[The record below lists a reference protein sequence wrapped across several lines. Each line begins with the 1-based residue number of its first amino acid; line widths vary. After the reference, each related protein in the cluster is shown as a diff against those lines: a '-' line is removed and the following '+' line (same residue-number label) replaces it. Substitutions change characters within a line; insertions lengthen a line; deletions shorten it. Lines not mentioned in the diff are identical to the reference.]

1 MNLELYESA
10 WRDQSI
16 ARPDALINRA
26 LRSHRRRMAVLIL
39 AAVNTLVSLVVTYQ
53 NASFSP
59 FALSLPLLALGVLA
73 LLIRRQLRLRQA
85 WRNGSTTVSQAM
97 KLSLLDINQELA
109 NQKTFGLYAAVFV
122 PLFAVLLSQL
132 SDSGKMNQ
140 NAIVSLCLLLAAVF
154 LVNGIVI
161 WYRRRYNLLPRRD
174 RIKRILA
181 QC

>member
-1 MNLELYESA
+1 MNLEPYESA

-16 ARPDALINRA
+16 APPLALISRA
-26 LRSHRRRMAVLIL
+26 LRTHRRRMAVLIL
-39 AAVNTLVSLVVTYQ
+39 AAVNTLFSLVIASQ

-85 WRNGSTTVSQAM
+85 WRNGSATVSQAM
-97 KLSLLDINQELA
+97 ALSLQDINQELA
-109 NQKTFGLYAAVFV
+109 NQKTLGLYAAVFV

-132 SDSGKMNQ
+132 SDSGKMNE

-174 RIKRILA
+174 RIIRILA